1 MNFFKKK
8 TGREDNAYDDEAFYD
23 DEYYGTTKE
32 GTSDWN
38 EEPEAPAPAAGV
50 SFAGAASSPV
60 ALKVIKPK
68 SYDDGPEIADYIAG
82 GSTVLLNIE
91 LLDKN
96 STKRLLDFLLGA
108 VHVLGGSMNM
118 VARGTFVFA
127 PRSVGVSDLTEGV
140 AAAAEEF
147 DEPDSVTAEEI
158 AE

>member
-1 MNFFKKK
+1 MNFFKKRTK
-8 TGREDNAYDDEAFYD
+8 EEPTYEDDFYD
-23 DEYYGTTKE
+23 EDYYGTTPKE
-32 GTSDWN
+32 GATDWN
-38 EEPEAPAPAAGV
+38 DEPEAPAAGV
-50 SFAGAASSPV
+50 SFAGGASPV

-127 PRSVGVSDLTEGV
+127 PRSVGVSDMTEEV
-140 AAAAEEF
+140 AEAAEEVA
-147 DEPDSVTAEEI
+147 DDIVE
-158 AE
+158 

>member
-23 DEYYGTTKE
+23 DDYYGTAPKE
-32 GTSDWN
+32 GASDWN
-38 EEPEAPAPAAGV
+38 EEPEAPAAGV
-50 SFAGAASSPV
+50 SFTGGASPV

-68 SYDDGPEIADYIAG
+68 SYDDGPEIAYYIAG

-127 PRSVGVSDLTEGV
+127 PRSVGVSDLTEQV
-140 AAAAEEF
+140 AAASEEAAEPIA
-147 DEPDSVTAEEI
+147 DELAE
-158 AE
+158 

>member
-1 MNFFKKK
+1 MNFFKKRTK
-8 TGREDNAYDDEAFYD
+8 DELTYDDEAFYD
-23 DEYYGTTKE
+23 DDYYGTAPKE
-32 GTSDWN
+32 GASDWN
-38 EEPEAPAPAAGV
+38 EEPETAPAPGV
-50 SFAGAASSPV
+50 SFAGGASPV
-60 ALKVIKPK
+60 ALKVVKPK

-96 STKRLLDFLLGA
+96 ATKRLLDFLLGA

-127 PRSVGVSDLTEGV
+127 PRSVGVSDLTEEV
-140 AAAAEEF
+140 AAASEEAAEPAA
-147 DEPDSVTAEEI
+147 DEI

>member
-8 TGREDNAYDDEAFYD
+8 VGREDNAYDDEAFYD

-38 EEPEAPAPAAGV
+38 DEPEVSAPAAGV
-50 SFAGAASSPV
+50 SFAGGASPV
-60 ALKVIKPK
+60 ALKVVKPK
-68 SYDDGPEIADYIAG
+68 SYDDGPEIADYIAS

-96 STKRLLDFLLGA
+96 ATKRLLDFLLGA

-127 PRSVGVSDLTEGV
+127 PRSVGVSDLTESSV
-140 AAAAEEF
+140 EEAEEI
-147 DEPDSVTAEEI
+147 SEEI

>member
-1 MNFFKKK
+1 MNFFKKHVK
-8 TGREDNAYDDEAFYD
+8 DDAAYDDEAFYD

-32 GTSDWN
+32 SNTDWN
-38 EEPEAPAPAAGV
+38 EEPAESNTAPGV
-50 SFAGAASSPV
+50 SFAAGASPV

-127 PRSVGVSDLTEGV
+127 PRSVGVSDMTEQV
-140 AAAAEEF
+140 AEVEDAVEE
-147 DEPDSVTAEEI
+147 TAE
-158 AE
+158 